1 MEISALLSPGHIFC
15 DVPVSS
21 KKRAL
26 EVLSGLLVEAGAPLS
41 ESDIFNGLIARERLG
56 STGLGHGI
64 AIPHGRF
71 ENLTETVGILVK
83 LEKAIDYDAIDG
95 KPVDLMFALMVPQES
110 TEEHLQLLASLAEMF
125 GDEGVRS
132 QLRHS
137 STPQELESVI
147 VQWRSGN
154 EKAVSSA

>member
-1 MEISALLSPGHIFC
+1 MEISALLAPGHIFC

-26 EVLSGLLVEAGAPLS
+26 EVLSGLLVEAGAPLA
-41 ESDIFNGLIARERLG
+41 ESDIFDGLIARERLG
-56 STGLGHGI
+56 STGLGHGV

-71 ENLTETVGILVK
+71 EGLTETVGIFAT
-83 LEKAIDYDAIDG
+83 LERTIDYDAIDDE
-95 KPVDLMFALMVPQES
+95 PVDLVFALMVPKES

-125 GDEGVRS
+125 GENTVRE

-137 STPQELESVI
+137 STATEIKAVI
-147 VQWRSGN
+147 GHWRSG
-154 EKAVSSA
+154 AAPVAAPA